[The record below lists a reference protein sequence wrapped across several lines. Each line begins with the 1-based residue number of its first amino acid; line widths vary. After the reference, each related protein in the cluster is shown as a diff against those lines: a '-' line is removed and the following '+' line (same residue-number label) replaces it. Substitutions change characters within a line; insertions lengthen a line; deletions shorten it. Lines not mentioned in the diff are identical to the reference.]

1 MDLGKLC
8 SEELQKL
15 TGGHF
20 LNEDLYFSLED
31 LKILLKIIE
40 NLNCVDDLVISPF
53 HLAED
58 STMEAYWCTLSIKI
72 VDVVQDKNIVLL
84 SETGKSNLAE
94 IEEQYIELW
103 DNTYYEI
110 LKNDLSGL
118 IKSLKRY
125 ISFMENREVSLREEY
140 DMPDKKW
147 QGIYYQ
153 IY

>member
-1 MDLGKLC
+1 MDFGELC
-8 SEELQKL
+8 SEELEKL

-20 LNEDLYFSLED
+20 LNGDLYFSLED
-31 LKILLKIIE
+31 IKILPKITE
-40 NLNCVDDLVISPF
+40 NLNCIDDLVISPF
-53 HLAED
+53 HLTEG
-58 STMEAYWCTLSIKI
+58 STMEAYWCILSIKI
-72 VDVVQDKNIVLL
+72 VDAVQDKNIVLL
-84 SETGKSNLAE
+84 NETGKSTLAE
-94 IEEQYIELW
+94 IEEQYIKLW

-110 LKNDLSGL
+110 LKDDLSGL

-125 ISFMENREVSLREEY
+125 ISFMENLEVSLRKEY